1 MSGLADVFAREYPI
15 WHMVVRGTAVYWF
28 LLLVFRFVL
37 RRDIGSMSVADLL
50 FVVLVADASSN
61 AMQGEYRSINDGL
74 VLLITLVVWNFVLD
88 WLSYRV
94 PAIARFLEPQPE
106 VLIRHGRINRK
117 AMKRE
122 MITLDELEAKLRE
135 EGVDS
140 ISDVRIARLE
150 SDGKLSVK
158 QRTVQPGAVEST
170 APDDTGPPRG

>member
-1 MSGLADVFAREYPI
+1 MSELVNVFAREFPV

-61 AMQGEYRSINDGL
+61 AMQGEYRSVNDGF
-74 VLLITLVVWNFVLD
+74 VLLTTLVGWNLALD

-158 QRTVQPGAVEST
+158 QRHS
-170 APDDTGPPRG
+170 RGN

>member
-1 MSGLADVFAREYPI
+1 MSALPDVFAREFPV
-15 WHMVVRGTAVYWF
+15 WHMVARGTVVYWF

-37 RRDIGSMSVADLL
+37 RRDIGAMSVADLL

-61 AMQGEYRSINDGL
+61 AMQGEYRSVNDGL
-74 VLLITLVVWNFVLD
+74 VLLTTLVAWNFALD

-140 ISDVRIARLE
+140 IADVRIARLE

-158 QRTVQPGAVEST
+158 QRAEQPKSDGSK
-170 APDDTGPPRG
+170 APDTGPPGG